1 MVLYVVR
8 EKNRGKIVSL
18 VRIYSV
24 LQAIASFS
32 GWDKSRTKQPK
43 TRGHVDHLEK
53 FPMCTPSSAFLQG
66 EDHFETNLI
75 N

>member
-1 MVLYVVR
+1 MYIP
-8 EKNRGKIVSL
+8 GKQVHDCGKL
-18 VRIYSV
+18 IYFIYV
-24 LQAIASFS
+24 LQ
-32 GWDKSRTKQPK
+32 QPK
-43 TRGHVDHLEK
+43 IREHVDHLEK

>member
-1 MVLYVVR
+1 MTVENKQIHMLKEQKIR
-8 EKNRGKIVSL
+8 E
-18 VRIYSV
+18 Y
-24 LQAIASFS
+24 
-32 GWDKSRTKQPK
+32 
-43 TRGHVDHLEK
+43 VDHIEK